1 MRFHHMAR
9 RIFLAPVFG
18 LALAAAVTA
27 CSSASSSSTTPATTA
42 TSAATSPAASSPA
55 ANSPSASGSAATI
68 ATIKANWEA
77 FFSASTPNAKR
88 LQLLQNGQ
96 VFSAEIKSMSGGG
109 LASQASAQVTS
120 VALTSPTQATVKYNI
135 LLSGSPVLK
144 NQTGTAVYEGGI
156 WKVGDA
162 SFCGL
167 LTLENNGK
175 APSVCSSAG

>member
-1 MRFHHMAR
+1 
-9 RIFLAPVFG
+9 
-18 LALAAAVTA
+18 
-27 CSSASSSSTTPATTA
+27 
-42 TSAATSPAASSPA
+42 
-55 ANSPSASGSAATI
+55 
-68 ATIKANWEA
+68 
-77 FFSASTPNAKR
+77 
-88 LQLLQNGQ
+88 
-96 VFSAEIKSMSGGG
+96 MSGGG

-120 VALTSPTQATVKYNI
+120 LTLTSPTQAAVKYNI